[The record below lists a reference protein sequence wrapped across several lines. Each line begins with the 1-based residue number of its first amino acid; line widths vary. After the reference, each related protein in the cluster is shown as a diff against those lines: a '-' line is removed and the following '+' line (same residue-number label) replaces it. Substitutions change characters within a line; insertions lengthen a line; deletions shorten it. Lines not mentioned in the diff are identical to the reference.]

1 MPNEIPPDGVINRK
15 REAFQLIILL
25 GVVSLFG
32 DMTYEGARGVTG
44 PYLGLLGASAIAIGL
59 VAGLS
64 ELVGYALRLIS
75 GYLADR
81 TGEYWTLTI
90 LGYGLILSI
99 PILTFVGNWQ
109 LATIFIIMERMG
121 KAIRSP
127 ARDAILS
134 NATKSVGR
142 GLGFGIHEALDQVGG
157 IIGPLIFS
165 AVFLLGG
172 GYRDGFRILWLPA
185 FLTFVSLLVAKSK
198 APMPM
203 RFEIQGRTD
212 EDRLSRAFWLYALFI
227 LPSVAGFPSFLLI
240 SHHFKVRAVV
250 SDIQIPIFYAI
261 AMGVDAL
268 VAPIIGKIYDRV
280 GLRSLIAIPMFTI
293 LIPIFSFSH
302 SYIYGLVGILLWGV
316 VVGIHE
322 TILRA
327 AIADLTP
334 IRRRGIAYGVFNAT
348 YGIAWF
354 LGAPIMG
361 LLYDFS
367 IPWLIG
373 FVALM
378 ESISIP
384 VLFLLKRSATLPV
397 IKEGL

>member
-1 MPNEIPPDGVINRK
+1 MPNKIPSGGVINQR
-15 REAFQLIILL
+15 REAFRLIILL

-32 DMTYEGARGVTG
+32 DITYEGARGVTG
-44 PYLGLLGASAIAIGL
+44 PYLGLLGASAVAIGL

-64 ELVGYALRLIS
+64 EFVGYALRLIS

-81 TGEYWTLTI
+81 TGRYWALTI

-99 PILTFVGNWQ
+99 PILAFVGNWQ
-109 LATIFIIMERMG
+109 LATMFIIMERMG

-127 ARDAILS
+127 ARDTILS
-134 NATKSVGR
+134 YATESVGR
-142 GLGFGIHEALDQVGG
+142 GWGFGIHEALDQVGA

-165 AVFLLGG
+165 AAFLLGG
-172 GYRDGFRILWLPA
+172 SYRDGFRILWIPA
-185 FLTFVSLLVAKSK
+185 FLTLLSILVAKRK
-198 APMPM
+198 APMPT
-203 RFEIQGRTD
+203 RFEIQGKTD
-212 EDRLSRAFWLYALFI
+212 EDRLSRTFWLYCFFI
-227 LPSVAGFPSFLLI
+227 LLSVAGFPSFLLI
-240 SHHFKVRAVV
+240 SYHFKVRAIV
-250 SDIQIPIFYAI
+250 SDIQIPIFYAM
-261 AMGVDAL
+261 AMGVDAIA
-268 VAPIIGKIYDRV
+268 APIIGKIYDRV
-280 GLRSLIAIPMFTI
+280 GLKSLIAIPMFTI
-293 LIPIFSFSH
+293 FIPIFSFSH

-322 TILRA
+322 TIMRA

-334 IRRRGIAYGVFNAT
+334 IRRRGIAYGIFNAT

-367 IPWLIG
+367 IPYLIG

-384 VLFLLKRSATLPV
+384 VLFFLKRSVTLPGRRR
-397 IKEGL
+397 GL